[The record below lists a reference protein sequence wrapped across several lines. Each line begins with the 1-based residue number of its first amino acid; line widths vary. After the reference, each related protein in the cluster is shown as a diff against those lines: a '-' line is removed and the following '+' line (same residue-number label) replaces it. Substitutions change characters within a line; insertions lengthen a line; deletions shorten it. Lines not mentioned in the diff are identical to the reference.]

1 VRRSRGCRWGR
12 VVRRPSS
19 GADVA
24 VTHVRP
30 RRILVVGSGGREHAL
45 ALRLHADDDLVE
57 LVMAPGNPG
66 MEALG
71 RCVDVAVD
79 DLDGLVALARAERI
93 DLVVVGPEVPLVA
106 GLVDA
111 LSDAGIPAFGPRSGA
126 ARLEGSK
133 AFAKA
138 VMDAADVP
146 TAGWVATSSREE
158 AIAALDRFAAPGVP
172 WVVKADGLAAGKGVV
187 VTADRAEAE
196 AAVDAALVARR
207 FGDAG
212 ATLVIEEFLDGP
224 ERSLFAVCDGEDA
237 VLLAPAQDH
246 KRALD
251 GDEGP
256 NTGGMGAFCPVAG
269 FTLGE
274 PHVETLRDT
283 VILPILREL
292 ARRGTP
298 FRGLLYAGLVDTATG
313 PKVLEYNVRFGDPET
328 QVVLP
333 RLTSSLVHLLWASAV
348 GSPAQGDGVASVP
361 VEFSD
366 DVAVTVVLA
375 SAGYPERSSHGDV
388 ITGVEEADALDGVQV
403 AHAGTARD
411 EEGRLVTAGGRVLA
425 VTAVGGDIAQARE
438 RAYGGVARI
447 HFAGAQHRTDIGHPG
462 RS

>member
-1 VRRSRGCRWGR
+1 MAGRR
-12 VVRRPSS
+12 V
-19 GADVA
+19 
-24 VTHVRP
+24 
-30 RRILVVGSGGREHAL
+30 LVVGSGGREHAL
-45 ALRLHADDDLVE
+45 AARLAADDGVAE

-66 MEALG
+66 MAALG
-71 RCVDVAVD
+71 RCIDVPVD
-79 DLDGLVALARAERI
+79 DVEGLVAVARAEGI

-111 LSDAGIPAFGPRSGA
+111 LADAGIVAFGPHADA

-138 VMDAADVP
+138 VMDAAGVP
-146 TAGWVATSSREE
+146 TAGWVATSSRDE

-196 AAVDAALVARR
+196 AAIDAALVSRR

-246 KRALD
+246 KRAFD

-256 NTGGMGAFCPVAG
+256 NTGGMGAFCPVDG

-274 PHVETLRDT
+274 PHVDALRDT

-292 ARRGTP
+292 ARRGAP
-298 FRGLLYAGLVDTATG
+298 FRGLLYAGLVDTPAG

-333 RLTSSLVHLLWASAV
+333 RLSSSLVELLWASAV
-348 GSPAQGDGVASVP
+348 GSPERGDGVASVP
-361 VEFSD
+361 VRFSED
-366 DVAVTVVLA
+366 TAVTVVLA
-375 SAGYPERSSHGDV
+375 SAGYPETSSRGDGIV
-388 ITGVEEADALDGVQV
+388 GVEDADALDGVHV
-403 AHAGTARD
+403 FHAGTVQDAD
-411 EEGRLVTAGGRVLA
+411 GRLVTAGGRVLA
-425 VTAVGGDIAQARE
+425 VTALGADVEQARE
-438 RAYGGVARI
+438 RAYGAVGRI
-447 HFAGAQHRTDIGHPG
+447 TFAGAQHRTDIGRAG
-462 RS
+462 RP